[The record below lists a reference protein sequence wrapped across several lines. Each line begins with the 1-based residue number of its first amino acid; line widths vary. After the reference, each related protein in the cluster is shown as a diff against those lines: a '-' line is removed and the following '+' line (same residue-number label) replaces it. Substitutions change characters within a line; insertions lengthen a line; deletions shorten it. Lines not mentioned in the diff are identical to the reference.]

1 MRLVLTLQSGVG
13 LAFGPGIC
21 AATIFKFRGT
31 KSAEPSNRKESDVTS
46 PTGADHAVTGGC
58 GHFLMFLKLRNS
70 VLIDL
75 LPELFPS
82 ALCEDEGSKA

>member
-1 MRLVLTLQSGVG
+1 MQQIR
-13 LAFGPGIC
+13 
-21 AATIFKFRGT
+21 AATDERTFYAHRSLHFEKLKGT
-31 KSAEPSNRKESDVTS
+31 RE
-46 PTGADHAVTGGC
+46 GC
-58 GHFLMFLKLRNS
+58 GQFLMFLELRNS